1 MPTVPR
7 FLRGIC
13 AAALAAGCATHR
25 PVRAPPRPEGTGAVY
40 LYVQRFPAHAAG
52 LSLSLEAVLASRSD
66 GLQEPMALHRTDL
79 SGAVATRQLLVASG
93 TVPAGS
99 YAGVRLKVT
108 RAALVTSEGPRALE
122 VPDEPLLVPRAFTV
136 PAGRAAVLWLA
147 LRDEPQAVGAPLAA
161 QLTLDVAH
169 QPIPEQ
175 AGVTANAGS
184 NDLSVLDAVN
194 RRVAGALL
202 LDEAPGGVALDAA
215 ARRLYVSLP
224 ERDELRSFDLATGE
238 RRDLYRLRPGDA
250 PGPIALAPGGKVLV
264 AVNVGSRTASFVDPA
279 TLVELGRVPVGD
291 RPVFLL
297 LDASGTRGYVFNRR
311 SADITVLDL
320 PNRAVAGTVAT
331 DPEPLAGALDRT
343 GTRLAVVQA
352 GSMYLNVLSV
362 PGLAPAGRFFVG
374 LGASAVLFDP
384 RTDLVYVATGDGATL
399 AIFSALSP
407 LPIGR
412 IDVPGAVTRLTVE
425 DMDGAL
431 LALMPARGSLGV
443 VDLGSR
449 TLVSEIDVGV
459 QPVDLAIARER
470 R

>member
-1 MPTVPR
+1 MRPVPR
-7 FLRGIC
+7 ILCGIC
-13 AAALAAGCATHR
+13 AAVLAAGCAAHR
-25 PVRAPPRPEGTGAVY
+25 PARPPPRPAGAGAVY
-40 LYVQRFPAHAAG
+40 LYAQRFPAHAAG
-52 LSLSLEAVLASRSD
+52 LSLSIEAVLASRSD
-66 GLQEPMALHRTDL
+66 GLQDPLALHRAEL
-79 SGAVATRQLLVASG
+79 SGAAATRQLLLASG

-108 RAALVTSEGPRALE
+108 RATLVGPEGPRTLE
-122 VPDEPLLVPRAFTV
+122 IPEEPLLVPRTFTV
-136 PAGRAAVLWLA
+136 PAGRAAVLWLS
-147 LRDEPQAVGAPLAA
+147 LRDEAQAVGAPLAE
-161 QLTLDVAH
+161 QLGLEVAH

-175 AGVTANAGS
+175 AGVTANAGT
-184 NDLSVLDAVN
+184 NDVSVLDAVN

-202 LDEAPGGVALDAA
+202 LDQAPGGVALDAA

-250 PGPIALAPGGKVLV
+250 PGPIALAPGGRVLV
-264 AVNVGSRTASFVDPA
+264 VVNVGSRTASFVDPS

-297 LDASGTRGYVFNRR
+297 VDASGARAYVFNRR

-343 GTRLAVVQA
+343 GTRLAVVHA
-352 GSMYLNVLSV
+352 GSMYLNVLAV
-362 PGLAPAGRFFVG
+362 PGLAPASRFFVG
-374 LGASAVLFDP
+374 LGASAVRFDP
-384 RTDLVYVATGDGATL
+384 RTDLLYVATGDGAAL

-412 IDVPGAVTRLTVE
+412 IEVPGAVTRLVVE

-431 LALMPARGSLGV
+431 LALMPARGSIGV
-443 VDLGSR
+443 VDVASR
-449 TLVSEIDVGV
+449 RLVSEIDVGAE
-459 QPVDLAIARER
+459 PVDLAIAQER